1 MFIEDVIA
9 RKKCLMRAR
18 RNEKHQRAH
27 TGDSEALP
35 LASAQ
40 AVKCVLPCPTCAPVI
55 NLVRQLNISRAV
67 PASAFRDR
75 A

>member
-9 RKKCLMRAR
+9 RNKCLLRAR
-18 RNEKHQRAH
+18 RNEKHQRAR
-27 TGDSEALP
+27 TGGSEALP

-40 AVKCVLPCPTCAPVI
+40 AVKCLLPCPTCAPVT
-55 NLVRQLNISRAV
+55 NLVRQLYISRTV
-67 PASAFRDR
+67 PASAFRGR